1 MTGQIHFTVEQVE
14 KLLAMQDQLN
24 SYIHPEWKKQNFD
37 WNFAIIDECREI
49 KEHLGWKW
57 WKENYQCGLTEQNR
71 KQVQLEVIDILH
83 FVLSC
88 AAETGGIIKAS
99 LYTEWLNNGNQWNP
113 SDLNEA
119 VGYMLEECVT
129 QSSNIY
135 ESWTTLAILSGLT
148 TEQVIET
155 YTQKFVLNKFRQD
168 HGYKDGSYCKEWE
181 NWYPYVGGHS
191 LQTLE
196 DNEVLSLLVSRFTS
210 LGWDT
215 TDEQALYKELELLY
229 NSRLNK

>member
-1 MTGQIHFTVEQVE
+1 MTQLGQIHFTEEQVT

-24 SYIHPEWKKQNFD
+24 TYIHPEWKSQGFD

-57 WKENYQCGLTEQNR
+57 WKDNYQCGLTETNR

-83 FVLSC
+83 FVLSM
-88 AAETGGIIKAS
+88 AAEYNAHVKDATRWFNDVDPEYVPG
-99 LYTEWLNNGNQWNP
+99 WNE
-113 SDLNEA
+113 SIYQMLQEA
-119 VGYMLEECVT
+119 VSTGVD
-129 QSSNIY
+129 IY
-135 ESWTTLAILSGLT
+135 EAWTALAILSGLT

-168 HGYKDGSYCKEWE
+168 HGYKDGSYVKEWK
-181 NWYPYVGGHS
+181 NWYPYVGCQS

-215 TDEQALYKELELLY
+215 TDEAVLYNELELLY

>member
-24 SYIHPEWKKQNFD
+24 SYIHPEWKKQYFD
-37 WNFAIIDECREI
+37 WDFAIIDECREI

-57 WKENYQCGLTEQNR
+57 WKEGYKQGLTEQNR

-83 FVLSC
+83 FVLSRVC
-88 AAETGGIIKAS
+88 QG
-99 LYTEWLNNGNQWNP
+99 EWDVKDVTRWFNEGVSWVDGTMDEIVYCMLQ
-113 SDLNEA
+113 EA
-119 VGYMLEECVT
+119 VNSGVDICER
-129 QSSNIY
+129 
-135 ESWTTLAILSGLT
+135 WTALANLSGLT

-168 HGYKDGSYCKEWE
+168 HGYKDGSYCKEWKFE
-181 NWYPYVGGHS
+181 HYIGDDLLPYF
-191 LQTLE
+191 QE
-196 DNEVLSLLVSRFTS
+196 DNEVLADIVGMLQEE
-210 LGWDT
+210 GQDT
-215 TDEQALYKELELLY
+215 CDEQVLYMRLEELY

>member
-1 MTGQIHFTVEQVE
+1 MTGQINFTVEQVE

-24 SYIHPEWKKQNFD
+24 CYIHPEWKKQNYD

-57 WKENYQCGLTEQNR
+57 WKEGYKVGLTEQNR

-83 FVLSC
+83 FVLSIAC
-88 AAETGGIIKAS
+88 KDGIS
-99 LYTEWLNNGNQWNP
+99 PYTITSWINNSNSWDSNGWDEDINWMMQNAITEGP
-113 SDLNEA
+113 DIFEA
-119 VGYMLEECVT
+119 WHL
-129 QSSNIY
+129 
-135 ESWTTLAILSGLT
+135 LAVSAGLT

-168 HGYKDGSYCKEWE
+168 HGYKDGSYCKEWKD
-181 NWYPYVGGHS
+181 PLTGQLG
-191 LQTLE
+191 E
-196 DNEVLSLLVSRFTS
+196 DNEVLEILVNK
-210 LGWDT
+210 LKAEGLNPA
-215 TDEQALYKELELLY
+215 DEQFLYTCLGTLY

>member
-57 WKENYQCGLTEQNR
+57 WKEGYQQGLTEQNR

-83 FVLSC
+83 FVLSIVC
-88 AAETGGIIKAS
+88 DTGRSPKTITVWFAG
-99 LYTEWLNNGNQWNP
+99 ENNYNP
-113 SDLNEA
+113 SSLDEA
-119 VGYMLEECVT
+119 VQFMLEEAATKGMDIC
-129 QSSNIY
+129 
-135 ESWTTLAILSGLT
+135 ECWTALAILSGLT

-168 HGYKDGSYCKEWE
+168 HGYKDGSYCKEWKD
-181 NWYPYVGGHS
+181 PLTGQLG
-191 LQTLE
+191 E
-196 DNEVLSLLVSRFTS
+196 DNEVLEILVNK
-210 LGWDT
+210 LKAEGLNPA
-215 TDEQALYKELELLY
+215 DEQLLYTCLGTLY

>member
-37 WNFAIIDECREI
+37 WDFAIIDECREI

-83 FVLSC
+83 FVLSRVI
-88 AAETGGIIKAS
+88 ADEWFEKDILRWFNEGAPWAESTTMNEMV
-99 LYTEWLNNGNQWNP
+99 YCM
-113 SDLNEA
+113 LNEA
-119 VGYMLEECVT
+119 VNHGVDICEC
-129 QSSNIY
+129 
-135 ESWTTLAILSGLT
+135 WTALAILSGLT

-155 YTQKFVLNKFRQD
+155 YIQKFVLNKFRQD
-168 HGYKDGSYCKEWE
+168 HGYKDGSYCKEWKFE
-181 NWYPYVGGHS
+181 QYMGDVVLLYF
-191 LQTLE
+191 QE
-196 DNEVLSLLVSRFTS
+196 DNEVLADIV
-210 LGWDT
+210 GMMQQEGQDT
-215 TDEQALYKELELLY
+215 CDEQALYKRLEELY

>member
-24 SYIHPEWKKQNFD
+24 CYIHPEWKKQNFD

-83 FVLSC
+83 FVLSRVI
-88 AAETGGIIKAS
+88 ADEWFEKDILRWFNEGAPWAESTTMNEMV
-99 LYTEWLNNGNQWNP
+99 YCM
-113 SDLNEA
+113 LNEA
-119 VGYMLEECVT
+119 VNHGVDICEC
-129 QSSNIY
+129 
-135 ESWTTLAILSGLT
+135 WTALAILSGLT

-181 NWYPYVGGHS
+181 VGFMPGLNTS
-191 LQTLE
+191 RFCKNE
-196 DNEVLSLLVSRFTS
+196 DNEVLAFLVNRFTS

>member
-1 MTGQIHFTVEQVE
+1 MSNLGQIHFSIEQVT

-24 SYIHPEWKKQNFD
+24 TYIHPEWKSQNFD

-57 WKENYQCGLTEQNR
+57 WKENYQCGLHEGNR

-83 FVLSC
+83 FVLSEF
-88 AAETGGIIKAS
+88 AGEHEGVKVVTR
-99 LYTEWLNNGNQWNP
+99 WFNQGNELTPSNWN
-113 SDLNEA
+113 E
-119 VGYMLEECVT
+119 VVHWMMEECVT
-129 QSSNIY
+129 DGVDKAEVWSAM
-135 ESWTTLAILSGLT
+135 AILSGLT

-168 HGYKDGSYCKEWE
+168 HGYKDGSYVKEWKG
-181 NWYPYVGGHS
+181 WYFYNHCES

-196 DNEVLSLLVSRFTS
+196 DNEVLEYIVRRLDPDKRS
-210 LGWDT
+210 
-215 TDEQALYKELELLY
+215 DEDVLYKQLKMY
-229 NSRLNK
+229 YINRLTD

>member
-37 WNFAIIDECREI
+37 WHFAIIDECREI

-57 WKENYQCGLTEQNR
+57 WKDNYQCGLTEQNR

-83 FVLSC
+83 FVLSI
-88 AAETGGIIKAS
+88 AGKGGIDPIVVTNWINNSNNWYSNGWNEDINWMMQNAI
-99 LYTEWLNNGNQWNP
+99 TESP
-113 SDLNEA
+113 DIFEA
-119 VGYMLEECVT
+119 WHL
-129 QSSNIY
+129 
-135 ESWTTLAILSGLT
+135 LAVASGLT

-168 HGYKDGSYCKEWE
+168 HGYKDGSYVKEWKFE
-181 NWYPYVGGHS
+181 HYIGDDLLPYF
-191 LQTLE
+191 QE
-196 DNEVLSLLVSRFTS
+196 DNEVLADIVGMLQEE
-210 LGWDT
+210 GQDT
-215 TDEQALYKELELLY
+215 TDEHLLYKRLELLY
-229 NSRLNK
+229 NARLNK